1 MLVEILKVQHIILNV
16 VSIVLVCNEK
26 VEHFWAHI
34 ISFVNFRKNL
44 SNKNFIVFTLNFGV
58 HYRLNK
64 NVCRLN
70 LHLLHLVA
78 VVQRCKQC
86 LQVWNHKRFVT
97 QLLEII
103 FVDIYTS
110 SKNFVN
116 KTLVKLLIL
125 SIVLLFLFILSV
137 HIV

>member
-1 MLVEILKVQHIILNV
+1 
-16 VSIVLVCNEK
+16 
-26 VEHFWAHI
+26 
-34 ISFVNFRKNL
+34 
-44 SNKNFIVFTLNFGV
+44 
-58 HYRLNK
+58 
-64 NVCRLN
+64 VCRLN